1 MLEFLPPELE
11 QRLRTTLLRCGPF
24 ASDRALRAVFVDA
37 RIATWRDDIP
47 DNTPS
52 RGKRV
57 AFLIDALMEQ
67 SAASGDNA
75 LVLFLQVLADRT
87 SPGDAC
93 RNQLTQLA
101 AALDGAL
108 PATEAPASPGGASTS
123 GKYNIH
129 IHGGQ
134 VGSIGDGAH
143 IEGGINFGDK
153 KDA

>member
-1 MLEFLPPELE
+1 M
-11 QRLRTTLLRCGPF
+11 RKTLLRCGPF

-37 RIATWRDDIP
+37 RIAAWRDEIP

-67 SAASGDNA
+67 SAASGANA
-75 LVLFLQVLADRT
+75 LVLFLQVLADRA
-87 SPGDAC
+87 SSGDAC
-93 RNQLTQLA
+93 KNQLTQLA

-108 PATEAPASPGGASTS
+108 PAPVESSSPGGAPTS

-134 VGSIGDGAH
+134 VGNIGDGAH
-143 IEGGINFGDK
+143 IEGGINFGGK
-153 KDA
+153 KDS

>member
-1 MLEFLPPELE
+1 MPEFLSPELE
-11 QRLRTTLLRCGPF
+11 QRLRATLLRCGPF

-37 RIATWRDDIP
+37 RIAAWRDDIP

-75 LVLFLQVLADRT
+75 LVLFLRVLADRA

-93 RNQLTQLA
+93 HNQLAQLA
-101 AALDGAL
+101 AALEGAL
-108 PATEAPASPGGASTS
+108 PATGASSSPSGASTS

-134 VGSIGDGAH
+134 VGNIGDSAH
-143 IEGGINFGDK
+143 IEGGINFGGK
-153 KDA
+153 KDS